1 MMSEIICTISLLAVA
16 TIGIGILGAICAIA
30 AITGWHNHN

>member
-1 MMSEIICTISLLAVA
+1 MSEIICTISLLVVA
-16 TIGIGILGAICAIA
+16 AIGIGILGAICAIA

>member
-16 TIGIGILGAICAIA
+16 VIGVGILGAICAIA